1 MNLAMN
7 RHFLLAGLLGA
18 LLVTGCSS
26 GDTQTPDG
34 GSPDAGRPDG
44 GEGGGM
50 PDGGPT
56 DVKHEL
62 AAPRPLLG
70 TSPQNLLLDPLV
82 TTDQSLEHFVGI
94 VVLAGQ
100 SYIAYQAPRAIVSQ
114 SPAGVA
120 LPVASVDIL
129 ANVGSGVSRLQ
140 IVSPL
145 PGSASPLEASV
156 WVSAGDATKAPA
168 PFSGAASD
176 LIVSLFPNDKPTK
189 SYPLAISG
197 KPVEL
202 GGRSWVKFTLP
213 AAVSMP
219 EGGWFSMTTLSAKW
233 TYQLQAPEVVTSA
246 QHADAKSKPAP
257 VVIERDPADAVALS
271 AYADIARRHRPPP
284 H

>member
-7 RHFLLAGLLGA
+7 GHFLLAGLLGA

-34 GSPDAGRPDG
+34 GSPDAGMPDG

-50 PDGGPT
+50 PDGGGPSE
-56 DVKHEL
+56 VKHEL
-62 AAPRPLLG
+62 ASPRPLLG

-82 TTDQSLEHFVGI
+82 TTDMSLEHFVGI
-94 VVLAGQ
+94 VVLGGQ

-120 LPVASVDIL
+120 LPVASVDTV
-129 ANVGSGVSRLQ
+129 ADAQPGATRLQ

-168 PFSGAASD
+168 PFSGAAAD
-176 LIVSLFPNDKPTK
+176 LVVSLFPNDKPTK
-189 SYPLAISG
+189 SYPLAVSG

-219 EGGWFSMTTLSAKW
+219 EGGWFSMTTTSAKW
-233 TYQLQAPEVVTSA
+233 TYELQAPEVVTSA
-246 QHADAKSKPAP
+246 PHADAKSKPVVAP
-257 VVIERDPADAVALS
+257 RDPADAVALS
-271 AYADIARRHRPPP
+271 AYADIARRHQPRT